1 MSKTKAENSGD
12 IDDVSNTTTVIVN
25 RQLNVKPFITSS
37 DVNET
42 AVRWAKWKKDIERQ
56 FRFFGLADPSLKRDG
71 LIIYGG
77 QCIADLE
84 DSLPDLTPEEN
95 EDTYAQLIRKLDKHF
110 LPRKNKDNA
119 RFQFGNLSQQT
130 YESMVHNTRICETAK
145 KCEFANEDEAV
156 RDHLI
161 KTMTNN
167 RLRAKTI
174 RNNWAL
180 TQILDEAAIDE
191 ESTAQANEI
200 QKKLESETEYK
211 RVNQIMKNQTRG
223 RASFEICQRCGSRH
237 ERRQCKA
244 YGAECHKCEKQNH
257 FARMC
262 KSTQNKRH
270 EEKPIYRGRG
280 EKRDE
285 RNDERNERHVQN
297 NQETRRSRSK
307 SKGRA
312 NRKWIRHVEVN
323 KNEEGSDSDN
333 DSNGRRYRKD
343 CKAFKH
349 PSYS

>member
-1 MSKTKAENSGD
+1 MK
-12 IDDVSNTTTVIVN
+12 IWLNTI
-25 RQLNVKPFITSS
+25 
-37 DVNET
+37 
-42 AVRWAKWKKDIERQ
+42 
-56 FRFFGLADPSLKRDG
+56 
-71 LIIYGG
+71 
-77 QCIADLE
+77 
-84 DSLPDLTPEEN
+84 
-95 EDTYAQLIRKLDKHF
+95 
-110 LPRKNKDNA
+110 
-119 RFQFGNLSQQT
+119 
-130 YESMVHNTRICETAK
+130 TRIRETAK

-307 SKGRA
+307 SKGKA

>member
-1 MSKTKAENSGD
+1 MSKTKAGNSGD
-12 IDDVSNTTTVIVN
+12 IDDISNTTTVIVN
-25 RQLNVKPFITSS
+25 RQLNVRPFITSS

-84 DSLPDLTPEEN
+84 DYLPDLTPEEN

-110 LPRKNKDNA
+110 LPRKNKDYA

-130 YESMVHNTRICETAK
+130 YENMDQYYTRIRETAK

-174 RNNWAL
+174 RNNWTL

-191 ESTAQANEI
+191 ESTAQATKSRKNW
-200 QKKLESETEYK
+200 
-211 RVNQIMKNQTRG
+211 NQ
-223 RASFEICQRCGSRH
+223 
-237 ERRQCKA
+237 
-244 YGAECHKCEKQNH
+244 
-257 FARMC
+257 
-262 KSTQNKRH
+262 
-270 EEKPIYRGRG
+270 KPIIK
-280 EKRDE
+280 ESTKL
-285 RNDERNERHVQN
+285 
-297 NQETRRSRSK
+297 
-307 SKGRA
+307 
-312 NRKWIRHVEVN
+312 
-323 KNEEGSDSDN
+323 
-333 DSNGRRYRKD
+333 
-343 CKAFKH
+343 
-349 PSYS
+349 